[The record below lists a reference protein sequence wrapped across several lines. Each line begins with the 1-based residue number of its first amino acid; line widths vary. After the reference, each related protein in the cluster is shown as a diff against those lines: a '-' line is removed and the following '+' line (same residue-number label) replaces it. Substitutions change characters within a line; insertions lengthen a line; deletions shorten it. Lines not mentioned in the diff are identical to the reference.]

1 MPPRGWR
8 RRPGVA
14 LIGDGWASIG
24 AVGDGELRKGSLSVK
39 IQINAE
45 WMVAGAGETTA
56 VEEEVVSAGWS
67 EERITCGLGD
77 FRKRRLRN
85 VAVAGRRERGQSIST
100 YRECLRE
107 CLGIGSSQSS
117 NKVVTASGCGCA
129 CFGWS
134 TDRNGMKSRQ
144 KLPGAGRVE
153 KPADSAAARFGRADD
168 A

>member
-1 MPPRGWR
+1 M
-8 RRPGVA
+8 A

-85 VAVAGRRERGQSIST
+85 VAVAGRRESGQSIST

-117 NKVVTASGCGCA
+117 NKVVTASGDGPQWNEEQTEAARRWTC
-129 CFGWS
+129 
-134 TDRNGMKSRQ
+134 RK
-144 KLPGAGRVE
+144 AGRFSRSKVR
-153 KPADSAAARFGRADD
+153 KS
-168 A
+168 